1 MRFIPAV
8 SRVRIPLSLWLERFG
23 EIRSVFVL
31 PVYSQLS
38 GYRFHA
44 CMRICNQKAEKR
56 APIHE
61 QKELRCSAAKSI
73 EDAFLRMARGNYVDH
88 VIMQLSVKFKKKWK
102 RESQIRKTVLH
113 WTCLLSVWGG
123 DKRWKTFL
131 NWKNTAPTWRQR
143 DRFKFYVNVKNWYKI
158 CE

>member
-8 SRVRIPLSLWLERFG
+8 SRVRIPLSLWWNASEKSGAFLFMTIECSQ
-23 EIRSVFVL
+23 SVHSIVL

-44 CMRICNQKAEKR
+44 CMRICNQKAAKR

-73 EDAFLRMARGNYVDH
+73 EDALLRMARGNYVDH
-88 VIMQLSVKFKKKWK
+88 VIMQLSVKFKKK
-102 RESQIRKTVLH
+102 
-113 WTCLLSVWGG
+113 
-123 DKRWKTFL
+123 
-131 NWKNTAPTWRQR
+131 
-143 DRFKFYVNVKNWYKI
+143 
-158 CE
+158 